1 MKSFGLA
8 AIFGIFILFQ
18 VPEVDAQVFDS
29 LFLKDEVVVLFKS
42 DDAEPIIESDSI
54 WNEIVELAKRSDE
67 VVLQGHTD
75 EVGSLAYNEDLST
88 RRVERVKEMLVNANV
103 EIEKLKPQAF
113 GELKPLKSGRTE
125 SVYQQN
131 RRVSLLFYKSF
142 KMRNIHGRIT
152 DKENGSGIEAK
163 IILTGKDFKDSTVT
177 DLDGRFDIAAPDK
190 AIYKLEAS
198 AKDYF
203 FEHRYI
209 KISPLEPVEIDFE
222 LPKMKIGGVYVLPN
236 FNFVG
241 NLPVLLKS
249 SEPTLE
255 LLFSML
261 NQNDFCFEIEGH
273 INLPNE
279 PPCKKD
285 TWHYKLSV
293 DRAEMVYNHMVRRG
307 IKAER
312 LLPIGYGNWEML
324 FPATRDLR
332 EMSENRRVE
341 IKIID
346 CNSEALKEWHLDRT

>member
-1 MKSFGLA
+1 M
-8 AIFGIFILFQ
+8 GIFILFQ
-18 VPEVDAQVFDS
+18 VSGVNAQVFDS
-29 LFLKDEVVVLFKS
+29 LFLTDEAMVLFKS
-42 DDAEPIIESDSI
+42 DDEEPIIEGDSI
-54 WNEIVELAKRSDE
+54 WSSIVEKAKFCHE

-75 EVGSLAYNEDLST
+75 EVGSITYNEGLSA
-88 RRVERVKEMLVNANV
+88 RRVERVKEMLVNAD
-103 EIEKLKPQAF
+103 IELEKIKTQTF
-113 GELKPLKSGRTE
+113 GELKPLKQGKTE
-125 SVYQQN
+125 TVYRQN
-131 RRVSLLFYKSF
+131 RRVSLSFYKMV
-142 KMRNIHGRIT
+142 KMREIRGRIT
-152 DKENGSGIEAK
+152 DAEDGNGIESK
-163 IILTGKDFKDSTVT
+163 IILTGKNFKDSTIT
-177 DLDGRFDIAAPDK
+177 DLEGRFTIDAPDK
-190 AIYKLEAS
+190 AIYKLEAR

-203 FEHRYI
+203 FEQRYI
-209 KISPLEPVEIDFE
+209 KISPLDPVEIEFE

-293 DRAEMVYNHMVRRG
+293 DRAEMVYNHMLKRG
-307 IKAER
+307 IEADR
-312 LLPIGYGNWEML
+312 LLPVGYGNWRML
-324 FPATRDLR
+324 YPKTKNFK

-346 CNSEALKEWHLDRT
+346 CNSEALKEWHANKI